1 LAQKTF
7 GLEEDWHST
16 SSLYETYKK
25 IIGKNPVSYRR
36 FSELLKTWENTG
48 TDTGSKG
55 HKGYRTEFRLVIGAE
70 IVGTTIDKGW
80 WEENVVKK
88 KKILEL
94 PFNTKLSK

>member
-1 LAQKTF
+1 MALAQKTF

-48 TDTGSKG
+48 T
-55 HKGYRTEFRLVIGAE
+55 YWFERT
-70 IVGTTIDKGW
+70 
-80 WEENVVKK
+80 
-88 KKILEL
+88 
-94 PFNTKLSK
+94 